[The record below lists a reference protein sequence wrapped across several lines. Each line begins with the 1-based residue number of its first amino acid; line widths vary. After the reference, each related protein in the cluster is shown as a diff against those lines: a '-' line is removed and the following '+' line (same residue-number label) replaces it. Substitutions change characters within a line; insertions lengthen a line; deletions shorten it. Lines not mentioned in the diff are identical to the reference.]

1 MRPARKARTRS
12 SELLADPPPTPRERR
27 VPLHFTLRPV
37 TGREYGNAA
46 EAKEALRS
54 GETFYYK
61 VWKDGEETE
70 IEIDWR
76 AIPKESSVEI
86 ILDTGWSA
94 LFVKRYE

>member
-1 MRPARKARTRS
+1 M
-12 SELLADPPPTPRERR
+12 
-27 VPLHFTLRPV
+27 HFTLRPA

-76 AIPKESSVEI
+76 AIPKDSSVEI
-86 ILDTGWSA
+86 ILDTGWAA